1 MSVLAR
7 ERGAERARP
16 PARLAA
22 SGPAK
27 IRVAQV
33 VTRFTA
39 GAGVI
44 ALRGALALDPER
56 YETTILAAEGGSLLE
71 TAEAEGL
78 PVIRLRHMAG
88 GRGIYPG
95 SDAQGVRELAGHL
108 AAGRFDLVH
117 THSAKAG
124 ALGRIAAR
132 RVGVRAVVHTFHGF
146 PFHDFQSPPTRRALI
161 RIERRLGRIT
171 DGFLAAGTTIAAD
184 AVRLRIA
191 PPERIR
197 AFGTVPVDDR
207 IRPRTD
213 EDRRRAR
220 RLLGV
225 PDGSRLIGT
234 VARLDGQKA
243 PCDLVEAV
251 ALLDRPDVRVVWI
264 GGGGL
269 RAKTERLIA
278 RRRLGDR
285 FTLLG
290 ERRDVTELLP
300 AFDVFALSSLYEGLP
315 CALVEAMTCGIPV
328 VATAVNSVPELVVA
342 GETGTLARP
351 ADPASLARAL
361 AHVLDHPEEAERMA
375 DAARAHLGDRYRPE
389 ALGEAIVAVYEA
401 VLAGTPV
408 TR

>member
-1 MSVLAR
+1 MSVVVR
-7 ERGAERARP
+7 ERGAARTRR
-16 PARLAA
+16 PARAA
-22 SGPAK
+22 SGPG
-27 IRVAQV
+27 RVHVAQV

-56 YETTILAAEGGSLLE
+56 YATTILAAEGGSLLE
-71 TAEAEGL
+71 TAEAAGL
-78 PVIRLRHMAG
+78 PVVRLRHMAG

-95 SDAQGVRELAGHL
+95 SDVQGVRELAGHL
-108 AAGRFDLVH
+108 RAGGFDLVH

-124 ALGRIAAR
+124 ALGRLAAR
-132 RVGVRAVVHTFHGF
+132 RVGVPAVVHTFHGF

-171 DGFLAAGTTIAAD
+171 DGFLAAGTTTAAD

-207 IRPRTD
+207 IHARA
-213 EDRRRAR
+213 EQERRRAR

-225 PDGSRLIGT
+225 PDGLRLVGT
-234 VARLDGQKA
+234 VARLDGQKS
-243 PCDLVEAV
+243 PRDLVEAL

-264 GGGGL
+264 GDGEL
-269 RAKTERLIA
+269 RASTERLIA

-285 FTLLG
+285 FALLG
-290 ERRDVTELLP
+290 ERRDVPELLP
-300 AFDVFALSSLYEGLP
+300 AFDIFALSSLYEGLP

-328 VATAVNSVPELVVA
+328 VATAVNSVPELVVS

-361 AHVLDHPEEAERMA
+361 AHVLDHPEGAERMA
-375 DAARAHLGDRYRPE
+375 AAARKHLGDRYRPE
-389 ALGEAIVAVYEA
+389 ALGEALVAVYDA

-408 TR
+408 AR